1 MSVPEVVS
9 ADVSSVEMSDSDDD
23 EDDDSKEDPTIVS
36 AKGSLGYEC
45 MNCGIDESDIWRRA
59 PGDTDKR
66 RKLHR
71 FVLCDDCGMYWLKYG
86 TMKQLNDAGTA
97 RRGRGRPAANFVDR
111 KLSNYNFAN
120 IYFQQAHFVLQQQE
134 VKPWESESV

>member
-1 MSVPEVVS
+1 
-9 ADVSSVEMSDSDDD
+9 
-23 EDDDSKEDPTIVS
+23 
-36 AKGSLGYEC
+36 
-45 MNCGIDESDIWRRA
+45 
-59 PGDTDKR
+59 
-66 RKLHR
+66 
-71 FVLCDDCGMYWLKYG
+71 MYWLKYG